1 MTKLPAG
8 TRRDPATER
17 VLFALVANR
26 ALDPASKLAAA
37 ACVSRRVHIDG
48 LPEVSDDACCRAMDW
63 LIAVAPELEKQV
75 FWQVATLLD
84 PEVDVLFFDT
94 TSTYFTLDEADEPI
108 TRDTRGL
115 VPADNYVRA
124 GQAACS
130 YSWRMP
136 PRRSRRWM
144 LRWASRSGS
153 VIDSGNGASGRAF
166 AMP

>member
-84 PEVDVLFFDT
+84 LEVDVLFFDT

-115 VPADNYVRA
+115 PRPDDADADPGGGWGRADPAWVPLVRQVQ
-124 GQAACS
+124 G
-130 YSWRMP
+130 P
-136 PRRSRRWM
+136 PRRPCGCRKPHPSWPW
-144 LRWASRSGS
+144 LL
-153 VIDSGNGASGRAF
+153 
-166 AMP
+166 